1 MLRLCCKQYRSV
13 WKRFS
18 FPLLILLLRIQ
29 VQRGYFY
36 REKHRADFWNRNK
49 WKSEL
54 HTEQKQTERDELK
67 VKIRQYQEELSEI
80 ENLRTSKEQFTLAVR
95 KFMQMETLTPALL
108 NELIEKIEVHSIEG
122 KGKNKTQRIVI
133 HYRFIGVIENPVKEE
148 NIVLEARQ
156 GVAVEYLTA

>member
-1 MLRLCCKQYRSV
+1 MQLS
-13 WKRFS
+13 
-18 FPLLILLLRIQ
+18 
-29 VQRGYFY
+29 
-36 REKHRADFWNRNK
+36 
-49 WKSEL
+49 
-54 HTEQKQTERDELK
+54 QKYETERDELK
-67 VKIRQYQEELSEI
+67 LKIRQYQEELSEI
-80 ENLRTSKEQFTLAVR
+80 ENLRTSKEQFTFAVR